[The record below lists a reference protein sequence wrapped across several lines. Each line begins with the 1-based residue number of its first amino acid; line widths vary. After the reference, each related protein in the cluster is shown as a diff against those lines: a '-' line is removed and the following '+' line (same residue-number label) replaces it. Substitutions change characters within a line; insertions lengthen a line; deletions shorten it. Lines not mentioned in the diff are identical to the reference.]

1 MISVIAQERLLG
13 AALGSILTGTIV
25 FEERKRIYR
34 SVSDDQ
40 PHCATASLMKE
51 PIFGKMTRAEIA
63 HLWNRT
69 VDKTLGPVI
78 ESLSS
83 RGCSVKKEESLK
95 AEHLKYLAEI
105 ERGKIPTARNTA
117 RARPTAMPAILPC
130 WTALD
135 RDSESLLDRAST
147 APTWAAIG
155 SGEQLKRVKRLLD
168 SGMQVHGELG
178 LPLQLHSEWRQT
190 AERGL
195 NKECWR
201 MEYCLE
207 CNSGKRN
214 GTGAGGNRMMG
225 EIRMSD
231 GKQWLIRDSFSS
243 EGLTICSS

>member
-1 MISVIAQERLLG
+1 MEGGSFGPVAMASRLAQYLHPFTREQLASSSTVKRQGIWKEAIESVAMISVIAQERLLG
-13 AALGSILTGTIV
+13 AALGSILTGIIV

-95 AEHLKYLAEI
+95 GEHLKYLAEI

-155 SGEQLKRVKRLLD
+155 SGEQLEVE
-168 SGMQVHGELG
+168 SPCGPFEVIFCVFG
-178 LPLQLHSEWRQT
+178 
-190 AERGL
+190 
-195 NKECWR
+195 
-201 MEYCLE
+201 
-207 CNSGKRN
+207 
-214 GTGAGGNRMMG
+214 
-225 EIRMSD
+225 
-231 GKQWLIRDSFSS
+231 
-243 EGLTICSS
+243 